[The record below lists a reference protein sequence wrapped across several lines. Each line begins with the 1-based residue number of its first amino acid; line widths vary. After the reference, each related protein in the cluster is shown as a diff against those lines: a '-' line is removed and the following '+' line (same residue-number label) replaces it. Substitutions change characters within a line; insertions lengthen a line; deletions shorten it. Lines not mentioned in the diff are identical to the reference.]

1 VIKIE
6 PKTLQL
12 VLETI
17 KDLHA
22 QEQIVDR
29 DMLPTLTGLT
39 LGVIDR
45 CISLLIE
52 EGMIQRVQRGIFV
65 PVQPQRPNRPMSK
78 TIIPDGWVKIEIG
91 DDYAISLS
99 PSESR
104 ALGELTAGAGQQ
116 FAAIELGHQAAIM
129 ASMLNQRMLRLER
142 LASPLEN
149 SLALVARIKALEEE
163 VKRLSQRKAFKEPKP
178 RPAKPELVGA

>member
-1 VIKIE
+1 MIKVE

-12 VLETI
+12 VLEAI

-45 CISLLIE
+45 CVSLLIE

-91 DDYAISLS
+91 DDHTITLS
-99 PSESR
+99 PSENR
-104 ALGELTAGAGQQ
+104 ALGELTAGAAQQ
-116 FAAIELGHQAAIM
+116 FAAVELGHQAAIM

-149 SLALVARIKALEEE
+149 SLALVARIKELEGE
-163 VKRLSQRKAFKEPKP
+163 VKRLSQRKAFKESKPKS
-178 RPAKPELVGA
+178 AESSLAGA